1 IFCFILVMCPD
12 RKLKWF
18 KDHGRTS
25 AQIRDIK
32 KLVVTRFRESYALA
46 ESSDAHEESALVSKN
61 KWIKKS
67 DTNQTCGPSDDITT
81 YLLDPS
87 GHLFCLTDAI
97 AEVGGYM
104 KYWHLASQCC
114 PCLA

>member
-32 KLVVTRFRESYALA
+32 KLVVTHFRESYTLA
-46 ESSDAHEESALVSKN
+46 ESSDAHEESALSKN
-61 KWIKKS
+61 KWAKS
-67 DTNQTCGPSDDITT
+67 ATNQTHGPSDDITT
-81 YLLDPS
+81 YLSDPV
-87 GHLFCLTDAI
+87 LTSDAI

-104 KYWHLASQCC
+104 KYWHLASQHH
-114 PCLA
+114 P